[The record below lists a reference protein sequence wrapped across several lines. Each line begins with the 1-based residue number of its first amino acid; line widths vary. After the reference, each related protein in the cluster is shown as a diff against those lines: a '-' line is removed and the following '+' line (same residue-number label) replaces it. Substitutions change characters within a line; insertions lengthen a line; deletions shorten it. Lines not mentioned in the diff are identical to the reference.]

1 MAKVL
6 VLTLVSFVL
15 SGCAT
20 TRLADAPP
28 AHQAEAAPATSSTTA
43 AARIL
48 MTALPGWERTDA
60 ADGSIAFRH
69 PASGAT
75 LDVRLMDASADTPS
89 GLAGT
94 ILRRVTEDHDGT
106 CVADPVNGDTYA
118 LLRCERSRD
127 GRPPTR
133 GIVAIR
139 RPSGRSD
146 VLIIMT
152 GNWPAS
158 LDSSFDEGV
167 DLMCLMATAE

>member
-6 VLTLVSFVL
+6 VLTLVSLVL

-28 AHQAEAAPATSSTTA
+28 AHQAEAAPAPLSTTA

-60 ADGSIAFRH
+60 ADGSISFRH

-75 LDVRLMDASADTPS
+75 LDVRLLDASTDTPS
-89 GLAGT
+89 GLAST
-94 ILRRVTEDHDGT
+94 ILRRVTEDGEGA
-106 CVADPVNGDTYA
+106 CVADPANGGTYA

-139 RPSGRSD
+139 RPSGRPD
-146 VLIIMT
+146 VLIVMS
-152 GNWPAS
+152 GRWPSS
-158 LDSSFDEGV
+158 LDTSFDEGV

>member
-6 VLTLVSFVL
+6 VLTLISFVL

-20 TRLADAPP
+20 TRLADVPP
-28 AHQAEAAPATSSTTA
+28 AHQAEAAPAMSSTTA
-43 AARIL
+43 SARIL

-60 ADGSIAFRH
+60 ADGSVAFRH

-75 LDVRLMDASADTPS
+75 IDVRLLDATADTPA
-89 GLAGT
+89 GLAET
-94 ILRRVTEDHDGT
+94 IARRVTEDLDGT
-106 CVADPVNGDTYA
+106 CIADPVNGGTYA

-133 GIVAIR
+133 GMVAIR

-146 VLIIMT
+146 VLIIMS
-152 GNWPAS
+152 GRWPAS
-158 LDSSFDEGV
+158 LPTSFDEEV
-167 DLMCLMATAE
+167 DLMFLMATAE

>member
-28 AHQAEAAPATSSTTA
+28 AHQAEAAPATSSATPS
-43 AARIL
+43 ARIL
-48 MTALPGWERTDA
+48 MTALPGWERADA
-60 ADGSIAFRH
+60 SDGSIAFRH
-69 PASGAT
+69 PASGAA
-75 LDVRLMDASADTPS
+75 LDVRLLDASTDTPF

-94 ILRRVTEDHDGT
+94 ILRRVTEDREGA
-106 CVADPVNGDTYA
+106 CVADAANGDTYA

-133 GIVAIR
+133 SIVAIR
-139 RPSGRSD
+139 RPSGRPD
-146 VLIIMT
+146 VLILMI

-158 LDSSFDEGV
+158 LPDSFDEEV
-167 DLMCLMATAE
+167 DLMFLMATAQ